1 MQKERIILGIDPGL
15 ANTGWGVVS
24 QRGSRL
30 ACIAYGCASTPASV
44 ELSLR
49 LAKIHEQ
56 IGAVISRF
64 KPTCVGIETVWF
76 GQNISAA
83 FATGQARGAALV
95 ACAQSG
101 LSVGEFTPRQ
111 IKMAVV
117 GTGTA
122 DKAQVQYMVKKLL
135 TLDAEP
141 KPDHASDALAAA
153 ICYTTHEG
161 FGGVGGAD
169 ALRKLE
175 ERGRVMAGAGTGG
188 AAGAAARKILEE
200 GSR

>member
-1 MQKERIILGIDPGL
+1 MTEPRTILGIDPGL
-15 ANTGWGVVS
+15 ANTGWGVVR
-24 QRGSRL
+24 QYGPRME
-30 ACIAYGCASTPASV
+30 CMAYGCVSTPASA
-44 ELSLR
+44 ELSQR

-56 IGAVISRF
+56 VSAVISRF
-64 KPTCVGIETVWF
+64 ET
-76 GQNISAA
+76 ITAA

-95 ACAQSG
+95 ACAQHG

-117 GTGTA
+117 GTGSA

-135 TLDAEP
+135 NLQVEP

-169 ALRKLE
+169 ALAKLE
-175 ERGRVMAGAGTGG
+175 SRGRVMAGAGTGG
-188 AAGAAARKILEE
+188 ASGAAARKILEE
-200 GSR
+200 GAR